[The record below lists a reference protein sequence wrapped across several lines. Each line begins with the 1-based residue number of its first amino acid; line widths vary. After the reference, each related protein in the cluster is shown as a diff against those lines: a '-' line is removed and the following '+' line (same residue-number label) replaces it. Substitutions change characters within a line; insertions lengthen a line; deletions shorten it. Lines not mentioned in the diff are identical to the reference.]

1 MTNQPLTKVF
11 LLLTI
16 GALALSACNLSAS
29 EPTPTQVSLE
39 VVYTSA
45 AQTVEAQLTGT
56 AAAQPTATFTPSP
69 TPPPTQTPTP
79 AATNTTIPTLPP
91 TSSSGGGGSTAVGC
105 NDARF
110 VADVTIPDGQQ
121 MAPGTAFTK
130 TWRVQNSGTCAWN
143 ANYKLTFVS
152 GDGMSGV
159 TTPINQTVNPG
170 GIVDVSVALTAPA
183 TPKTYI
189 GYWRLATDGGQAFGT
204 SLYVQIVVSGTPVT
218 PGTGTV
224 FPSITPT
231 FGAVGCYN
239 AALVS
244 ANPPDGVSIA
254 PGDSFR
260 KTWIIKNT
268 GTCEWNDN
276 FRFAFVSGDILR
288 DNTTNRL
295 RRGTIKPGGT
305 IEYSLDF
312 TAPLAPGTY
321 TSIWR
326 LMTDTGTFFGPSF
339 TSQIIVPGATFT
351 RTPTASTTPSP
362 APGTPT
368 PSATPVPPTNTPV
381 PTDTPT
387 PSPTP

>member
-1 MTNQPLTKVF
+1 MNTNSTTKLF
-11 LLLTI
+11 LLLVI
-16 GALALSACNLSAS
+16 GALALSACNLTAS

-69 TPPPTQTPTP
+69 TQTPTETPTP
-79 AATNTTIPTLPP
+79 AATSTPIPTLPP
-91 TSSSGGGGSTAVGC
+91 VSGGGATAAGC

-121 MAPGTAFTK
+121 MAPGTTFTK

-143 ANYKLTFVS
+143 ANYRLTFVS
-152 GDGMSGV
+152 GDGMGGV

-170 GIVDVSVALTAPA
+170 STADISVTLTAPS

-189 GYWRLATDGGQAFGT
+189 GYWRLTTDTGQAFGT

-244 ANPPDGVSIA
+244 VSPPDGVSIQ
-254 PGDSFR
+254 PGDTFR
-260 KTWIIKNT
+260 KTWILKNT
-268 GTCEWNDN
+268 GTCEWNDS
-276 FRFAFVSGDILR
+276 FRFAFLSGDILR

-305 IEYSLDF
+305 VEYSLEF

-321 TSIWR
+321 TSYWR
-326 LMTDTGTFFGPSF
+326 LMTDTGTFFGPTF
-339 TSQIIVPGATFT
+339 TSQIIVPGPTFT
-351 RTPTASTTPSP
+351 RTPTASITPTS
-362 APGTPT
+362 APSTPTETPTETPT
-368 PSATPVPPTNTPV
+368 PTA
-381 PTDTPT
+381 TPT
-387 PSPTP
+387 P